1 MVLRKYHYHIIL
13 LSFFVLIAS
22 CNKKYKE
29 TLKSNDVESQTNRA
43 NDFFEKKK
51 YDKAIPIY
59 ETLLTVLK
67 GQKSVEEI
75 YYKYAKAQFL
85 NGSYELAAFYLKSF
99 YTTYYN
105 SVHAEE
111 TAFLEA
117 VSYYKQ
123 SPRYNLE
130 QVNTQKAIYI
140 FQQFIDKY
148 PKSEY
153 MQEANNKMD
162 ELRSKLRK
170 KAYEAAYLYYKIEQY
185 NAAIVALKNFINE
198 YPEHE
203 DVEKIDYLIV
213 KSLNKYAEGSYKY
226 KKIERYKE
234 EINAFENFQS
244 KYPNSKYLPELEKE
258 YKLAKLNI
266 EKINKEILSY
276 EKN

>member
-1 MVLRKYHYHIIL
+1 MIFRRYYIIL
-13 LSFFVLIAS
+13 IALLVLAS

-29 TLKSNDVESQTNRA
+29 ALQSNSVEAQTQKA
-43 NDFFEKKK
+43 NEYFEKKK

-75 YYKYAKAQFL
+75 YYKYAKSQYL

-105 SVHAEE
+105 SSYAEE

-117 VSYYKQ
+117 MSYFKQ

-130 QVNTQKAIYI
+130 QVNTQKAIAI

-148 PKSEY
+148 PKSQY
-153 MQEANNKMD
+153 VQEANDRMD
-162 ELRSKLRK
+162 ELRGKLRK
-170 KAYEAAYLYYKIEQY
+170 KAYEAAYLYYKIQHY
-185 NAAIVALKNFINE
+185 NAAVVAFKNFLYE
-198 YPEHE
+198 YPEYE

-213 KSLNKYAEGSYKY
+213 KSLNRYAEESYKH
-226 KKIERYKE
+226 KKIERYTE
-234 EINAFENFQS
+234 EIKAYEAFAA
-244 KYPNSKYLPELEKE
+244 KYSNSKYLQELQKE
-258 YKLAKLNI
+258 YNLAKQYI
-266 EKINKEILSY
+266 EKINKEVKGY